1 MEATKELSAAAKLQ
15 SSAIEVDLRQQRLY
29 ARGVA
34 SESASSARAE
44 LPKGGSSQH
53 PSANEEDFEALV
65 QKATAAYAAGQMD
78 AAIPYYQRA
87 LALRQEWEEGWR
99 NLGTLYYGA
108 ARYPE
113 AVTAFKNSAAANA
126 GNGNVW
132 ALLGL
137 SEFETRDY
145 QNAIIHL
152 QRGRDLGFAGN
163 PAAVQIAKYHL
174 ALLLNRNG
182 DFDRTTELLTPESG
196 AGPVKEQIKFA
207 LGIALLR
214 IAKLPE
220 EIDPAKSALVRAAGE
235 TAALLVESK
244 YDQAFSRFQKLIKEY
259 PDTPYL
265 HYAYGTA
272 LASASQYD
280 EAEQQLS
287 EESKITPGSA
297 LPLRRR
303 AAIALQL
310 RNSDKALQ
318 LAQRAVQI
326 DAESGEG
333 HYLSGRAWL
342 ELGKTEDAIAELETA
357 RQLVPN
363 SPEVHFNLA
372 RAYEKSGR
380 SADAEQERGVF
391 ERLNASV
398 QRQRSMRGS
407 QAYGAL
413 QNENGIQAAEG
424 QGPAQASARPK

>member
-1 MEATKELSAAAKLQ
+1 M
-15 SSAIEVDLRQQRLY
+15 
-29 ARGVA
+29 
-34 SESASSARAE
+34 
-44 LPKGGSSQH
+44 
-53 PSANEEDFEALV
+53 
-65 QKATAAYAAGQMD
+65 
-78 AAIPYYQRA
+78 
-87 LALRQEWEEGWR
+87 
-99 NLGTLYYGA
+99 
-108 ARYPE
+108 
-113 AVTAFKNSAAANA
+113 
-126 GNGNVW
+126 
-132 ALLGL
+132 
-137 SEFETRDY
+137 
-145 QNAIIHL
+145 
-152 QRGRDLGFAGN
+152 
-163 PAAVQIAKYHL
+163 
-174 ALLLNRNG
+174 
-182 DFDRTTELLTPESG
+182 
-196 AGPVKEQIKFA
+196 
-207 LGIALLR
+207 
-214 IAKLPE
+214 
-220 EIDPAKSALVRAAGE
+220 
-235 TAALLVESK
+235 
-244 YDQAFSRFQKLIKEY
+244 
-259 PDTPYL
+259 
-265 HYAYGTA
+265 
-272 LASASQYD
+272 
-280 EAEQQLS
+280 
-287 EESKITPGSA
+287 
-297 LPLRRR
+297 PLRRR